1 MSRQVLSDQLLAQ
14 PPVRAWLGL
23 LRGYRTLTRELG
35 ARLLADHGL
44 TQNDYEVLAQLSRA
58 AESRMRRVDLA
69 ERLMLTPS
77 GITRLLD
84 GLECAGLVEKATC
97 DTDARVTYA
106 VLTEAGFEKLREAS
120 RTHIADIEAALGC
133 LEHHELETLGSLPAR
148 LASD

>member
-1 MSRQVLSDQLLAQ
+1 LSDQVLAQ

-23 LRGYRTLTRELG
+23 LRSYRSLTRDLS
-35 ARLLADHGL
+35 ARLLAQHGL

-58 AESRMRRVDLA
+58 EGGRLRRVDLA

-84 GLECAGLVEKATC
+84 GLEACGYVAKATC

-106 VLTEAGFEKLREAS
+106 VITEAGYAKLAEAS
-120 RTHIADIEAALGC
+120 ESHLADIEAALGC
-133 LEHHELETLGSLPAR
+133 LAAEELATLGELPSR
-148 LASD
+148 LRT